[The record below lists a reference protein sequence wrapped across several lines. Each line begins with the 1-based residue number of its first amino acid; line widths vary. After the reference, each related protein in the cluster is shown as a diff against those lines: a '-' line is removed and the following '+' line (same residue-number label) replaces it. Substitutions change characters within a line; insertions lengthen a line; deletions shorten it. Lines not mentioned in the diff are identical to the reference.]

1 MRDIF
6 LLINKSQKKI
16 IFTLAF
22 LALFLSFFEFL
33 TFSLIEPLINLF
45 SSDKKTSEIRIL
57 KYLNL
62 ETSLTKGLLINM
74 FFVCFLL
81 RSILSLIIIYF
92 KNFLGKSINDSLSV
106 KLYSYYLNKDY
117 LFFIK
122 NSSSFFNSNIIK
134 EVDNFAMKL
143 MDSLIYLLTDTVIIL
158 TIITFLMISYPY
170 ETSLLFF
177 ISSGMFTMY
186 YIFFRK
192 KLKKLGTQ
200 VTKFTSSRVRF
211 LEDSFYIVQNIKI
224 DQSEKFFI
232 KKFREIS
239 FKTSE
244 NLRKI
249 AFIVESPKSLIEL
262 TMLLV
267 IFVLLLNFSFFFEIE
282 TSKFIS
288 LIGLFVFGMFRI
300 LPSYNRVLLAL
311 NNIKAHYGC
320 IQVIKS
326 QLVDYD
332 EVVEK
337 EKVLTNENTKSF
349 NKIKLENIYFEYN
362 KNNPILENVNFETN
376 RGEIIGILGENGS
389 GKSTLLNIL
398 CGLIVPQK
406 GSILLDGNKP
416 KSYDQIIK
424 GKIGYIPQKIY
435 LSDDTIKN
443 NITLGKNEDEI
454 NNDSYEK
461 AIKLSRLDDVINK
474 LNEKENT
481 RVGER
486 GIKLSGGQ
494 QQRIGLA
501 RAIYKNPEI
510 LILDEATN
518 ALDFDTEM
526 QILNKIKG
534 FKDKM
539 FIFLVSHNKKNFEIC
554 DKILELKS
562 KRIHVVK

>member
-1 MRDIF
+1 
-6 LLINKSQKKI
+6 
-16 IFTLAF
+16 
-22 LALFLSFFEFL
+22 
-33 TFSLIEPLINLF
+33 
-45 SSDKKTSEIRIL
+45 
-57 KYLNL
+57 
-62 ETSLTKGLLINM
+62 
-74 FFVCFLL
+74 
-81 RSILSLIIIYF
+81 
-92 KNFLGKSINDSLSV
+92 
-106 KLYSYYLNKDY
+106 LNKDY

-518 ALDFDTEM
+518 ALDFETEM

>member
-1 MRDIF
+1 
-6 LLINKSQKKI
+6 
-16 IFTLAF
+16 
-22 LALFLSFFEFL
+22 
-33 TFSLIEPLINLF
+33 
-45 SSDKKTSEIRIL
+45 
-57 KYLNL
+57 
-62 ETSLTKGLLINM
+62 
-74 FFVCFLL
+74 
-81 RSILSLIIIYF
+81 
-92 KNFLGKSINDSLSV
+92 
-106 KLYSYYLNKDY
+106 
-117 LFFIK
+117 
-122 NSSSFFNSNIIK
+122 
-134 EVDNFAMKL
+134 
-143 MDSLIYLLTDTVIIL
+143 
-158 TIITFLMISYPY
+158 
-170 ETSLLFF
+170 
-177 ISSGMFTMY
+177 
-186 YIFFRK
+186 
-192 KLKKLGTQ
+192 
-200 VTKFTSSRVRF
+200 
-211 LEDSFYIVQNIKI
+211 
-224 DQSEKFFI
+224 
-232 KKFREIS
+232 
-239 FKTSE
+239 
-244 NLRKI
+244 
-249 AFIVESPKSLIEL
+249 
-262 TMLLV
+262 MLLV

-518 ALDFDTEM
+518 ALDFETEM

>member
-6 LLINKSQKKI
+6 LLINKSQKNI
-16 IFTLAF
+16 IFILAF

-45 SSDKKTSEIRIL
+45 SSNNKTVEIRIL
-57 KYLNL
+57 KYINL
-62 ETSLTKGLLINM
+62 ETSLTKVVLINM

-81 RSILSLIIIYF
+81 RSILALIIIYF

-106 KLYSYYLNKDY
+106 KLFSYYLNKDY

-143 MDSLIYLLTDTVIIL
+143 IDSLIYLLTDTVIIL

-177 ISSGMFTMY
+177 ISSGMFTLY
-186 YIFFRK
+186 YFFFRT
-192 KLKKLGTQ
+192 KLKKLGTE
-200 VTKFTSSRVRF
+200 VTKFTSSRIKF

-232 KKFREIS
+232 KKFREITLR
-239 FKTSE
+239 TSE

-249 AFIVESPKSLIEL
+249 AFIIESPKSLIEL

-288 LIGLFVFGMFRI
+288 LIGLFIFGMFRI

-326 QLVDYD
+326 QLIDYD

-337 EKVLTNENTKSF
+337 EKFLTKENTKSF
-349 NKIKLENIYFEYN
+349 NNIKLENIYFEYN
-362 KNNPILENVNFETN
+362 KNTPILENVNFETN

-398 CGLIVPQK
+398 CGLLQPQK
-406 GSILLDGNKP
+406 GSILLDGNIP

-443 NITLGKNEDEI
+443 NIILGKNENEI

-474 LNEKENT
+474 LNERENT

-518 ALDFDTEM
+518 ALDFETEM

-534 FKDKM
+534 LKDKM

-554 DKILELKS
+554 DKIIEIKS
-562 KRIHVVK
+562 KRVHVVK